1 MQVFQNHIPI
11 IGKPTIQPLNPK
23 KTHTSQT
30 AENHFHQILTK
41 EIDQKQA
48 VQFSK
53 HAVMR
58 LAARDIHLSH
68 DQLHRIEEGIEKA
81 REKGIR
87 DSLVLVDDVALV
99 INVKN
104 KMVIT
109 AMDPCQEKQ
118 NIFTNIDGAVIV

>member
-1 MQVFQNHIPI
+1 MQVFQNHIPV
-11 IGKPTIQPLNPK
+11 IGKPTLQPLNPK
-23 KTHTSQT
+23 KIHTTQT
-30 AENHFHQILTK
+30 VKNHFQQMLSK

-58 LAARDIHLSH
+58 LAARDIQFSH
-68 DQLHRIEEGIEKA
+68 DQMHRIEEGIEKA

-104 KMVIT
+104 RMVIT
-109 AMDPCQEKQ
+109 AMDQNQQKQ